1 MKRLI
6 TSIAIS
12 LTALASV
19 AGNLVILHTNDTH
32 SAIDPDD
39 KGLGGIVRRKVLI
52 DSVRASQPNVL
63 LVDAGDAVQG
73 TLYFTLYDGEVER
86 RLMNELGYDI
96 QILGNHEF
104 DNGMER
110 LAAQWRQLNA
120 QRLSS
125 NYDFRGTPLDS
136 VFKPYAIKEYDGK
149 KIGII
154 ALNLNPEGMI
164 AAHNTVGLRY
174 LDAIKAANALAWY
187 LSNVEHVD
195 AVVAVSHIG
204 YDKSTDNT
212 PSDLEVAAATEGID
226 IIIGGHSHTLIDPD
240 APDAPAFRVP
250 NAVGDTVLIAQT
262 GSRGRELGEI
272 TLDLSTMQAR
282 SRLIPVDSRL
292 DARADSS
299 LEAIIAPYR
308 NGIDTLKKTRIG
320 NLSQDMPA
328 GSDILLNWVADE
340 MLAAAR
346 GMVHFDVDLSIVNK
360 GGIRRGLPKGP
371 VTKEEIM
378 TMLPFDNHLVLL
390 EIKGSDLINAF
401 KVMKGR
407 GGDGVSDGFDWRN
420 IDPGRTYMRATIDYL
435 ANGGDYMEPLT
446 HATQLYRSEGKL
458 DEILMERIESRHG
471 KSIKYK
477 SAAPRM

>member
-1 MKRLI
+1 M
-6 TSIAIS
+6 
-12 LTALASV
+12 
-19 AGNLVILHTNDTH
+19 
-32 SAIDPDD
+32 
-39 KGLGGIVRRKVLI
+39 
-52 DSVRASQPNVL
+52 
-63 LVDAGDAVQG
+63 
-73 TLYFTLYDGEVER
+73 
-86 RLMNELGYDI
+86 
-96 QILGNHEF
+96 
-104 DNGMER
+104 
-110 LAAQWRQLNA
+110 
-120 QRLSS
+120 
-125 NYDFRGTPLDS
+125 
-136 VFKPYAIKEYDGK
+136 
-149 KIGII
+149 
-154 ALNLNPEGMI
+154 
-164 AAHNTVGLRY
+164 
-174 LDAIKAANALAWY
+174 
-187 LSNVEHVD
+187 
-195 AVVAVSHIG
+195 
-204 YDKSTDNT
+204 
-212 PSDLEVAAATEGID
+212 AAATEGID

-420 IDPGRTYMRATIDYL
+420 IDPGRTYMLATIDYL

>member
-6 TSIAIS
+6 TSLGIA
-12 LTALASV
+12 LTAFAAM
-19 AGNLVILHTNDTH
+19 AGDLVILHPNDTH

-39 KGLGGIVRRKVLI
+39 KGMGGIVRRKVLI
-52 DSVRASQPNVL
+52 DSVRAVRPNVL
-63 LVDAGDAVQG
+63 LIDAGDAVQG

-120 QRLSS
+120 ERLTS
-125 NYDFRGTPLDS
+125 NYDVRHTPLDS
-136 VFKPYAIKEYDGK
+136 LFKPYTITEYDGK

-164 AAHNTVGLRY
+164 ASHNTEGLRY
-174 LDAIKAANALAWY
+174 LDAIKAANSLAWY
-187 LSNVEHVD
+187 LRNVEHVD
-195 AVVAVSHIG
+195 AVVAISHIG

-212 PSDLEVAAATEGID
+212 PSDQELAASTEGID
-226 IIIGGHSHTLIDPD
+226 IIIGGHSHTLIDPE
-240 APDAPAFRVP
+240 APDAPRFRVP

-272 TLDLSTMQAR
+272 TIDLSTMKAT

-292 DARADSS
+292 DARADTS

-308 NGIDTLKKTRIG
+308 DGIDRLKKTRIG
-320 NLSQDMPA
+320 TLAQDMPA
-328 GSDILLNWVADE
+328 GSNLLLNWVADE

-378 TMLPFDNHLVLL
+378 TMLPFDNHLVVL
-390 EIKGSDLINAF
+390 EIKGSDLIDAF
-401 KVMKGR
+401 KVMEGR
-407 GGDGVSDGFDWRN
+407 GGDGVSGDFDWRH
-420 IDPGRTYMRATIDYL
+420 IDPKATYNLATIDYL
-435 ANGGDYMEPLT
+435 AQGGDYMEPLT
-446 HATQLYRSEGKL
+446 HGKELFRSFGRL
-458 DEILMERIESRHG
+458 DEVMMDRIESRNG
-471 KSIKYK
+471 KSIRYTKT
-477 SAAPRM
+477 APRM